1 MAERAVFQTTGDV
14 NKGLS
19 SDAFSP
25 NSESDSL
32 GLK

>member
-1 MAERAVFQTTGDV
+1 MAQCAVFQTSSDV

-32 GLK
+32 GLR